1 MRVYHSTTEPY
12 DRRLHRVISV
22 TTDAGTP
29 LLNRLAAVNL
39 MEMFNFDDPCKAIC
53 DRSKQIG
60 ERGNVRF
67 GSSALEDFICR
78 AAERNRT
85 VKNDFSLLPAAYLR
99 PIHQQD

>member
-1 MRVYHSTTEPY
+1 M
-12 DRRLHRVISV
+12 ISV

-39 MEMFNFDDPCKAIC
+39 TEMFNFDDPCKAIC

-85 VKNDFSLLPAAYLR
+85 VKNTFSLLPAAYLR

>member
-12 DRRLHRVISV
+12 DRRLHRVISAS
-22 TTDAGTP
+22 TDAGTP
-29 LLNRLAAVNL
+29 LLNRLGAVNL
-39 MEMFNFDDPCKAIC
+39 TEMFNFDDPCKAIC

-60 ERGNVRF
+60 ERERGNVCF

-85 VKNDFSLLPAAYLR
+85 VKNIFSLLPAAYLR
-99 PIHQQD
+99 PIH